1 MLTVS
6 SCHCPLASH
15 YLTSWC
21 LSKEDHVNRNG
32 VKYLALP
39 IEAFRGWK
47 STFLSSW
54 GAEQKEKCK
63 MNSFPCLLPRSSFSF
78 KKYRYSYILWKPF
91 CIIPV
96 LQHLRWLQTQSLIV
110 QELFLGTLRRRG
122 IRNLAHESVF
132 THTLTHTHLTGS

>member
-1 MLTVS
+1 MESQLEWSYECHFPVSYVVAHGTVLS
-6 SCHCPLASH
+6 LSTGIPLS
-15 YLTSWC
+15 
-21 LSKEDHVNRNG
+21 DHINRNG
-32 VKYLALP
+32 VKYLELP

-63 MNSFPCLLPRSSFSF
+63 MNSFQCLLPRSSFSF

-96 LQHLRWLQTQSLIV
+96 LQHLCWLQTQSLIV

-122 IRNLAHESVF
+122 SRNPCS
-132 THTLTHTHLTGS
+132 